1 MPLVV
6 ITAYLIGSVP
16 FAVLLAKHWGPEDLR
31 LVGSG
36 NVGATNVLR
45 AYGVA
50 PGVIV
55 ALLDMTKGAVSVV
68 LAKHL
73 DGAAAAPAAAGVAA
87 VIGHVCPVWLGFRG
101 GKGVAT
107 ACGVFSILTPFAA
120 LAAFGVFIVS
130 VWLTRYVSVG
140 SVLASATLP
149 PMAYVTDGGAADVT
163 AASAIALLIIIRHR
177 SNLARVRAGT
187 ERRLRLR
194 ETRR

>member
-6 ITAYLIGSVP
+6 ITAYFIGSIP
-16 FAVLLAKHWGPEDLR
+16 FAVLLAKRWGAQDLR

-45 AYGVA
+45 AYGIA

-68 LAKHL
+68 LARHL
-73 DGAAAAPAAAGVAA
+73 DEAAAAPAAAGVAA

-107 ACGVFSILTPFAA
+107 ACGVFSILAP
-120 LAAFGVFIVS
+120 LAAVVAFGIFVFS

-140 SVLASATLP
+140 SVAASATLP
-149 PMAYVTDGGAADVT
+149 PMAYVTGDRGPVLT
-163 AASAIALLIIIRHR
+163 AAFAIAVLIIIRHR
-177 SNLARVRAGT
+177 SNLARVRTGT
-187 ERRLRLR
+187 ERRLKLR

>member
-16 FAVLLAKHWGPEDLR
+16 FAVLLAKRWGAQDLR

-45 AYGVA
+45 AYGVT

-55 ALLDMTKGAVSVV
+55 ALLDMAKGAVSVI
-68 LAKHL
+68 LADRL
-73 DGAAAAPAAAGVAA
+73 NAAGAAPAAAGVAA
-87 VIGHVCPVWLGFRG
+87 VIGHVFPVWLGFRG

-107 ACGVFSILTPFAA
+107 AFGVFSILTPLAA
-120 LAAFGVFIVS
+120 LVAFGVFMVS
-130 VWLTRYVSVG
+130 VWITRYVSIG

-149 PMAYVTDGGAADVT
+149 PVAYATGTPAPEVT
-163 AASAIALLIIIRHR
+163 AALAIAVLVIVRHR
-177 SNLARVRAGT
+177 ANLARVRDGT
-187 ERRLRLR
+187 ERSLGLR
-194 ETRR
+194 ETRL

>member
-16 FAVLLAKHWGPEDLR
+16 FAVLLAKRWGAQDLR

-45 AYGVA
+45 AYGVT

-55 ALLDMTKGAVSVV
+55 ALLDMAKGAVSVI
-68 LAKHL
+68 LADRL
-73 DGAAAAPAAAGVAA
+73 NAAGAAPAAAGVAA
-87 VIGHVCPVWLGFRG
+87 VIGHVFPVWLGFRG

-107 ACGVFSILTPFAA
+107 AFGVFSILTPLAA
-120 LAAFGVFIVS
+120 LVAFGVFMVS
-130 VWLTRYVSVG
+130 VWITRYVSIG

-149 PMAYVTDGGAADVT
+149 PVAYGTGTPAPELT
-163 AASAIALLIIIRHR
+163 AALAIAVLVIVRHR
-177 SNLARVRAGT
+177 ANLARVRDGT
-187 ERRLRLR
+187 ERSLGLR
-194 ETRR
+194 ETRL